1 MNNLNENILEQCSK
15 ETNYYPWSGLD
26 LTDTALNI
34 EQRIDRMSSLIQ
46 TFCSDTVH
54 EVQKFANK
62 KETKLVADKW
72 MGYSVHL
79 HYPKLIPCTG
89 EVLSAELKDA
99 WPTVSRLWFNEVNNA
114 VKERRE
120 PVQLAVF
127 KEFISS
133 YSMQYFNVCRLLLIL
148 ISTPANTS
156 CIERA
161 FTYLVMDC
169 TKRWNHLTP
178 ENVQTLF
185 LLAALKIAPEDV
197 GEYGSE
203 IEILEKEH

>member
-1 MNNLNENILEQCSK
+1 M
-15 ETNYYPWSGLD
+15 
-26 LTDTALNI
+26 
-34 EQRIDRMSSLIQ
+34 
-46 TFCSDTVH
+46 
-54 EVQKFANK
+54 
-62 KETKLVADKW
+62 ADKW

-79 HYPKLIPCTG
+79 HYPKRIPCTG
-89 EVLSAELKDA
+89 EELSAELKDA
-99 WPTVSRLWFNEVNNA
+99 WPAVSRLWFNEVNNA

-156 CIERA
+156 CIECA
-161 FTYLVMDC
+161 FIYLEMVC
-169 TKRWNHLTP
+169 TKRRNHLTP
-178 ENVQTLF
+178 ENVETLF
-185 LLAALKIAPEDV
+185 LLAALKIAPKDV

-203 IEILEKEH
+203 IEILGKEH